1 MAVSA
6 WNEIIT
12 ELRVDR
18 GMLLGNAQYSEMT
31 GVERV
36 KALDAIDDAIKTAK
50 GWIKHYLHERDMVQG
65 GLRNIFKTR
74 KIRRMTDEELGEV

>member
-1 MAVSA
+1 MARAMSDWKGLVAEEGDTGWLSA

-18 GMLLGNAQYSEMT
+18 GMLLGNTQYSEMT

-36 KALDAIDDAIKTAK
+36 KALDAIDDSIKTANE
-50 GWIKHYLHERDMVQG
+50 WSIL
-65 GLRNIFKTR
+65 LCS
-74 KIRRMTDEELGEV
+74 

>member
-18 GMLLGNAQYSEMT
+18 GMLLGNTQYSEMT

-36 KALDAIDDAIKTAK
+36 KALDAIDDSIKTANE
-50 GWIKHYLHERDMVQG
+50 WVSYYAHERDKVQG
-65 GLRNIFKTR
+65 GIRNIFKTR

>member
-1 MAVSA
+1 MSDWKGLVAERRYRMAVSA

-18 GMLLGNAQYSEMT
+18 GMLLGNTQYSEMT

-36 KALDAIDDAIKTAK
+36 KALDAIDD
-50 GWIKHYLHERDMVQG
+50 
-65 GLRNIFKTR
+65 
-74 KIRRMTDEELGEV
+74 